1 MNRINRAGMT
11 RRELLARS
19 VAAGGSLLVGASW
32 VTERGA
38 AWALEVTALKPE
50 TMATL
55 VQMAR
60 DIYPH
65 DRIPDD
71 RYAVAVKGYDTA
83 EKAPMVEA
91 GIAALDAAAQGQG
104 HPGYLGALW
113 EAERVA
119 VLRTIEKGEFFRTIR
134 AGLVTDL
141 YNQKE
146 IWPLFGYEGE
156 SFSHGGY
163 IDRGFNDIAW
173 L

>member
-91 GIAALDAAAQGQG
+91 GIAALDAAAQ
-104 HPGYLGALW
+104 
-113 EAERVA
+113 
-119 VLRTIEKGEFFRTIR
+119 
-134 AGLVTDL
+134 
-141 YNQKE
+141 
-146 IWPLFGYEGE
+146 
-156 SFSHGGY
+156 
-163 IDRGFNDIAW
+163 
-173 L
+173 